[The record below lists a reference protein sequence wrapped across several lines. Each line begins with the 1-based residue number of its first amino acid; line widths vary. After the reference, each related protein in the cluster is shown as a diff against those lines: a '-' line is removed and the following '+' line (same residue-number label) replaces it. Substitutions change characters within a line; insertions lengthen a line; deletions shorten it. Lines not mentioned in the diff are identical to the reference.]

1 MTLAHNWKSWRA
13 YGSPW
18 VSKSRYALVSL
29 FASLSLLLLVLNSN
43 DTVQDAPEMAIHDDR
58 PIPHDEAN
66 SPHEPRLTGAGLKE
80 AIGNGQ
86 VASKNVLTCGES
98 KKSELSE
105 EEWERR
111 NARRFEILSASGDAE
126 QVLVAALIGPV
137 WQERRHLPTL
147 ERALNISPDS
157 VLVNWNLLQACELDS
172 DRAVCSEIEERAI
185 DVDGTNGAIWAEIAI
200 RRADK
205 GGLSEVVDALR
216 HANAAPMFDYYSL
229 EHVQMFERAFSVDMN
244 RSYAAR
250 IQEAISSTFFAN
262 DGALFLHEMCKD
274 RAHELEQLR
283 EQCLQL
289 GRRIEYEGDT
299 TMDTHVGLSLQREML
314 RISGSSRDLAE
325 VEVKLQAYLQ
335 EEKSF
340 HDEDGYNWID
350 NDQLV
355 NQYIEQWSA
364 HGQMEAVR
372 FLSTETERL
381 KSVPGY
387 DPCPKV
393 ANSER

>member
-1 MTLAHNWKSWRA
+1 VN
-13 YGSPW
+13 
-18 VSKSRYALVSL
+18 KSRYALVSL
-29 FASLSLLLLVLNSN
+29 FASLSLLLLLLNSN
-43 DTVQDAPEMAIHDDR
+43 DTVQDAPEVAIHDGG
-58 PIPHDEAN
+58 PTTHDEGD
-66 SPHEPRLTGAGLKE
+66 STQEPRLTGAESTE
-80 AIGNGQ
+80 AIENGQ
-86 VASKNVLTCGES
+86 VASTSVLTCGES
-98 KKSELSE
+98 KKSKLSD

-157 VLVNWNLLQACELDS
+157 VLVNWNLLQACKLDS
-172 DRAVCSEIEERAI
+172 VGAICSEIEERAI

-205 GGLSEVVDALR
+205 GDLREVVDALR
-216 HANAAPMFDYYSL
+216 HANAAPMIDYYSL
-229 EHVQMFERAFSVDMN
+229 EHVQMFERAFSIDMN

-262 DGALFLHEMCKD
+262 DGALFLHKMCKN
-274 RAHELEQLR
+274 RAQELELLR

-289 GRRIEYEGDT
+289 GRRLEYEGDT

-325 VEVKLQAYLQ
+325 VEEKIQAQMQ
-335 EEKSF
+335 EEKNF
-340 HDEDGYNWID
+340 HDENGHNVID

-355 NQYIEQWSA
+355 NQFIEQWSA
-364 HGQMEAVR
+364 HGQIEAAR
-372 FLSTETERL
+372 FLSTEIERL

-387 DPCPKV
+387 DPCPKEG
-393 ANSER
+393 NSDR